1 MGQQTPEVRVHY
13 GKGWAITIVVGAV
26 LLLVMAPFVRT
37 WMTGVLGAFNLLLGI
52 MMLIQPMIV
61 LGNGSLQLKN
71 LFGMTLRRIEY
82 SSLSE
87 FEVDDKGAIWH
98 TDSAGQRKK
107 LRLSRIS
114 ASSADWKRLIDT
126 LATRAFD

>member
-1 MGQQTPEVRVHY
+1 MGQHIPEVRVHY
-13 GKGWAITIVVGAV
+13 GKGWAITILIGAT

-37 WMTGVLGAFNLLLGI
+37 WMTGVLGAVNLLMGI
-52 MMLIQPMIV
+52 LMLTQPMIV

-71 LFGMTLRRIEY
+71 MFGMTVRRFEY
-82 SSLSE
+82 SSLTE
-87 FEVDDKGAIWH
+87 FDVDDKGVIWH
-98 TDSAGQRKK
+98 TDGAGTRKK

-114 ASSADWKRLIDT
+114 ASSSDWKRLIDT